1 MKKLL
6 SFVILFVLLITIATT
21 VNATNS
27 SELADKLYDMG
38 KPYGMTSSDKIRI
51 ERYLTDNKVTDEQAN
66 QVISK
71 AEQAVA
77 IMEKAGTTNY
87 SKLSNSQKEK
97 MKSLAIDAAKV
108 LDLTLEF
115 SNKQLN
121 IYQDGKLIDVVTY
134 DNNGKLAYTGNS
146 SNTILVVSSIAI
158 IALAAVFV
166 ARKKLSNA

>member
-6 SFVILFVLLITIATT
+6 SFVVLFILLIATATT

-27 SELADKLYDMG
+27 SGLADELYDMG

-71 AEQAVA
+71 AKQAVA

-87 SKLSNSQKEK
+87 SKLSDSQKEE

-115 SNKQLN
+115 SNKQVKV
-121 IYQDGKLIDVVTY
+121 YQDGKLIDVVTY
-134 DNNGKLAYTGNS
+134 DNNGKLAYTGN
-146 SNTILVVSSIAI
+146 NTNAVLVVSSVAI
-158 IALAAVFV
+158 IALALVFV
-166 ARKKLSNA
+166 ARKKSANA